1 KLDSLA
7 AIIEKFCEPQVA
19 IVSLTIT
26 EKGYCIDPATGAL
39 DTSNPRIIHDL
50 QNPEEPHSAPGILVE
65 ALKRRGE
72 RHRQHNTAHRA
83 AAEEIL
89 IKEGA
94 SAPFTHRINRDTEH
108 HHQIGDQR

>member
-1 KLDSLA
+1 MSQLRAQNHLYTVLEKGADGNQAIIVGAVHECLNAKLDSLA

-50 QNPEEPHSAPGILVE
+50 QNPEEPHP
-65 ALKRRGE
+65 RRYS
-72 RHRQHNTAHRA
+72 RR
-83 AAEEIL
+83 
-89 IKEGA
+89 
-94 SAPFTHRINRDTEH
+94 STETPP
-108 HHQIGDQR
+108 